1 MRNSNEKR
9 RPKDVNKMNNRLLNE
24 LLEILS
30 EQSHKMEVIKER
42 IAKLE
47 YFVNIT
53 LIDEFYS

>member
-42 IAKLE
+42 ISKLE